1 MKERIYAL
9 IDYENIMSL
18 DGIKLEQYEKVII
31 FSGPLQDV
39 IKLPSTTL
47 EHDITIKIIRVT
59 STSQNN
65 VDFHLVLELGVLSQ
79 KLPAEIAFHIISK
92 DKGYDGVISFLHQS
106 GRNCSR
112 VTPIQQKP
120 LLKIAAEKVKKTKA
134 SPNID
139 IPIITEQ
146 INHLVKCCRKSAN
159 HMPSTTSALTSW
171 LKSTMRNEW
180 SLQRNVQIEGILE
193 QQGIIYIDGDKLSWK
208 LS

>member
-1 MKERIYAL
+1 MKERIYGL
-9 IDYENIMSL
+9 IDYENVMSL

-79 KLPAEIAFHIISK
+79 KLPAEIVFHIISK
-92 DKGYDGVISFLHQS
+92 DKGYDGVISFLQQS

-120 LLKIAAEKVKKTKA
+120 LLKIAAEKAKKTKT
-134 SPNID
+134 SPSID

-146 INHLVKCCRKSAN
+146 INHLVKCCRKSAS

-180 SLQRNVQIEGILE
+180 SLQRNVQIKGILE